1 MSASVALRSHSSSLL
16 HVIKPFDNQ
25 DDTQAMP
32 ELFVPILIFVIS
44 LTVLVKSADF
54 FTECAERLG
63 LLIGLPPFIIG
74 VTIVSLGTSIPELV
88 ASILG
93 VFQGASEVVI
103 SNVIGSNIA
112 NICLVLGVASVMSV
126 KSLQI
131 AYDLV
136 SVDLPLFVGSAFLLS
151 LMVKDESFSK
161 GEALLLVV
169 GYLVYLFYTLKGSE
183 QPTASETPENGEELP
198 GVRTDN
204 ASSQVLRQLI
214 LIVASSIAIFL
225 GARYTIASLI
235 QISAILNIGKEII
248 AVSVVALGT
257 SLPELLVTANAAL
270 KGKAEIAVG
279 NVLGSNIF
287 NIFIVM
293 GISGLVGRLT
303 IPRSVIET
311 GIPTLLAATL
321 LMFFTT
327 QDRRLSVWEG
337 WLFFILYFWFIA
349 HTFNWI

>member
-1 MSASVALRSHSSSLL
+1 
-16 HVIKPFDNQ
+16 
-25 DDTQAMP
+25 MP
-32 ELFVPILIFVIS
+32 ELLIPTLIFIVS
-44 LTVLVKSADF
+44 LAVLVKAADF
-54 FTECAERLG
+54 FTESAERLG

-74 VTIVSLGTSIPELV
+74 VTIVSLGTSIPELIS
-88 ASILG
+88 SILG

-131 AYDLV
+131 TYDLV
-136 SVDLPLFVGSAFLLS
+136 SVDLPLFVGSAFLLC
-151 LMVKDESFSK
+151 LMIKDESFSA

-183 QPTASETPENGEELP
+183 QQSPSAIATSEDTL
-198 GVRTDN
+198 TDSN
-204 ASSQVLRQLI
+204 SDNTGAKILRQLI
-214 LIVASSIAIFL
+214 LIGLSSIAIFL
-225 GARYTIASLI
+225 GARYTINSLI
-235 QISAILNIGKEII
+235 RISEILDIGKDII

-270 KGKAEIAVG
+270 KGKAEIAIG

-293 GISGLVGRLT
+293 GVSGLLGSLT
-303 IPRSVIET
+303 IPKSVISN
-311 GIPTLLAATL
+311 GIPALLAATL